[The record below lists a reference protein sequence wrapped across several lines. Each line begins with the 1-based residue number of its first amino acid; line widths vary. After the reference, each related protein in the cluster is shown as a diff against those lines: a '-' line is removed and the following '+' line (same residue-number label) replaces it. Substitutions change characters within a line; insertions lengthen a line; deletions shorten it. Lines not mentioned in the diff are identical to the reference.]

1 MLVHDVIAAIT
12 ILPSFNLKF
21 SPETISSFVFSL
33 FIFFLKDVINDL
45 DDSESK
51 TLSWGRLGPEIL
63 GTTLDKSKSKILVKE
78 IFSSAQ
84 GLVL

>member
-1 MLVHDVIAAIT
+1 M
-12 ILPSFNLKF
+12 
-21 SPETISSFVFSL
+21 
-33 FIFFLKDVINDL
+33 KDVIKDF

-78 IFSSAQ
+78 ILSSAQ
-84 GLVL
+84 SPCSLEYFSTSEIVC

>member
-1 MLVHDVIAAIT
+1 M
-12 ILPSFNLKF
+12 
-21 SPETISSFVFSL
+21 
-33 FIFFLKDVINDL
+33 NDL
-45 DDSESK
+45 DDSDSK

-84 GLVL
+84 SPCSLEYFSTSDIVC